1 MIPEFL
7 YYIIKLFT
15 FYILKNLKVIR
26 SLNGNRKIN
35 NNKEKKSKM
44 MFNDLFN
51 DLYKRVMTFND
62 L

>member
-44 MFNDLFN
+44 MCNDLFN